1 MRFSYRALIA
11 VFAVLA
17 LGSAGCGDDGDTAVE
32 GGGQP
37 TVVVTTTI
45 LGDVV
50 ENLAD
55 GQVDVVTIM
64 PVGAD
69 PHDFQASAEQV
80 AEIGEAE
87 VLIVNGGDFEEGLLD
102 VIESVEEDG
111 VPVLEALSAVDT
123 IEFGA
128 SEHDHDEEHSDEEHS
143 DEEHA
148 HDHDS
153 ADPHFW
159 TDPTRMAVAVDAIA
173 EFLVLNVDGVDTDA
187 QSASADAYAAE
198 LEDLD
203 GEVVDTVAPIDED
216 DRVLVTNH
224 DSFGYFADRY
234 EFEIVGTVV
243 PSGSTADGTSA
254 RELAELTE
262 VIEQQG
268 VPAVFAET
276 TTSDELAQTLAAEVG
291 DDISVVELYT
301 GSLGEPGSDGDTY
314 VAMTRTNAQRIADA
328 LAG

>member
-69 PHDFQASAEQV
+69 PHDFRASAEQV

-111 VPVLEALSAVDT
+111 VPVFEALSAVDT

-128 SEHDHDEEHSDEEHS
+128 SEHDH
-143 DEEHA
+143 A

-153 ADPHFW
+153 ADPHVW

-173 EFLVLNVDGVDTDA
+173 EFLVLNVDGVDADA
-187 QSASADAYAAE
+187 LRASADAYAAE

-203 GEVVDTVAPIDED
+203 TEVVDTLAPVDED

-243 PSGSTADGTSA
+243 PSGSTTDGTSA
-254 RELAELTE
+254 QELAELTE
-262 VIEQQG
+262 VIEQRG
-268 VPAVFAET
+268 VRAIFAET

-291 DDISVVELYT
+291 DDIAVVELYT